1 MCLRTMASKVKY
13 SSLVTSEHECDLNS
27 CLLLLNTI
35 LLWLAKEYSEYLI
48 TNMHNNKDHTQ
59 HIIG

>member
-1 MCLRTMASKVKY
+1 MK
-13 SSLVTSEHECDLNS
+13 VTSMPACP
-27 CLLLLNTI
+27 LLLNTI

-48 TNMHNNKDHTQ
+48 TVMHLKDLSQ